1 MKNMPLSLSSHGKA
15 AIEFKNE
22 CAGVRL
28 LRQAVSAGAHHQLTS
43 MATNGH

>member
-1 MKNMPLSLSSHGKA
+1 MGKQLLNLKND
-15 AIEFKNE
+15 